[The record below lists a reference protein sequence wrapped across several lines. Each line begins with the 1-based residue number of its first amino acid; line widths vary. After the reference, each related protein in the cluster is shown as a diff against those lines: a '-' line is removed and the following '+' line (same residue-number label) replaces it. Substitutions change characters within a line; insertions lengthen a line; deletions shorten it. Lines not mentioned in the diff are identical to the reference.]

1 MSSNLYIKTK
11 PKDNPENS
19 FYELKFL
26 MRRLLDCSYVDHE
39 IDDSYIE
46 TFRAAMVTTEDPD
59 VRESLKGLIERLED
73 GEILIMEEKC

>member
-11 PKDNPENS
+11 PKDNPEDS

-46 TFRAAMVTTEDPD
+46 IFRAAKVTTNDPD
-59 VRESLKGLIERLED
+59 IADSLEGIIKRLED